1 MNFSVHGWRA
11 CDAISGLRVSLCCA
25 PIEIAQAIGGIP
37 M

>member
-11 CDAISGLRVSLCCA
+11 CAISGLRVSLCCA
-25 PIEIAQAIGGIP
+25 PIEIAQALGGIP